1 MFIAVH
7 TTLSHYNIVQIS
19 YVYQLGLLSASE
31 FTDMDATVV
40 CRENNFQSGLA
51 LRHLRP
57 SFHSHNIYWLRNAS
71 CVGTEARIGDCP
83 NAGRVGKLGR
93 FDDKVAAA
101 VACFNTKGSN
111 QFYIRKIM
119 IVKDILV
126 CVFFFKIMH
135 VHVLQKCS

>member
-1 MFIAVH
+1 
-7 TTLSHYNIVQIS
+7 
-19 YVYQLGLLSASE
+19 
-31 FTDMDATVV
+31 MDATVI
-40 CRENNFQSGLA
+40 CRENKFQSGLA

-57 SFHSHNIYWLRNAS
+57 TFHSHNIYWLRNAS

-101 VACFNTKGSN
+101 VACFNTKGKKYTGIWI
-111 QFYIRKIM
+111 F
-119 IVKDILV
+119 VL
-126 CVFFFKIMH
+126 

>member
-1 MFIAVH
+1 MFVVVH
-7 TTLSHYNIVQIS
+7 ATLSRYNIVQIS
-19 YVYQLGLLSASE
+19 YVYQPGLLSASE

-40 CRENNFQSGLA
+40 CRENKFQSGLA

-57 SFHSHNIYWLRNAS
+57 TLHSHNIYWLRNAS

-101 VACFNTKGSN
+101 VACFDTIGSN
-111 QFYIRKIM
+111 QFYICKII
-119 IVKDILV
+119 IVKIYWYVD
-126 CVFFFKIMH
+126 FFFIIH
-135 VHVLQKCS
+135 VDVLQKCS